1 MHSDKKTV
9 LLVSMPFA
17 GTNIPS
23 IQLAILE
30 SYLKERNIDIKT
42 KNLYLKAAELYGISN
57 YNFLIYP
64 PNDSYTAQM
73 VFSRYVF
80 PDHWSKNEGKC
91 RIYFNEKILKNKLSY
106 ENLTFESYVQKTDMF
121 YNWVLENVEW
131 KNYDIIGFTLNYGQ
145 FLPSLAIAKKIKE
158 SNPEKKIILGGS
170 RTVGNL
176 GVKALESFDFIDF
189 IVSGD
194 GEESLHRLAMD
205 YQNHESIPG
214 LIYRKGG
221 KACWN
226 ESDNNIDLNEQSIPS
241 YNSFFEELNSV
252 SADVQQYFHYFGYL
266 PVEISRGCWWNKCSF
281 CNLNLQHPKYRE
293 KNVDKIVEEI
303 QFLSE
308 NYKMLNFQFIGN
320 TLPAKNCKDLFTK
333 IIALGKDFNIIT
345 EARADHLKS
354 KDYELLK
361 QAGFTTIQT
370 GIESFS
376 KSYLKKM
383 NKGTRV
389 IDNIAALKFCK
400 ENDIKN
406 RYNLIVDYPNE
417 ETVDF
422 EETKK
427 TIRIFKQYLESP
439 QICYLRVLYGSPIH
453 CNPDKFNISQLEYA
467 DIDRL
472 MFPQK
477 VLDKELCFVYSYK
490 SNKTSD
496 NKKWKQLVDN
506 WKIQREMLK
515 IEGIRS
521 ENIIDQLI
529 FYYVDGGNFVKIYDK
544 RDMNN
549 IQIYNLNE
557 IERKIF
563 LSCVDI
569 ISFEGLREKFSEI
582 SENDLIDVLETFVE
596 CNIVFKEDT
605 CYLSLPLNYSNCLGQ
620 NNLIKSVQK
629 NISTT
634 ICPV

>member
-1 MHSDKKTV
+1 MHKDKKNI
-9 LLVSMPFA
+9 LLISMPFA
-17 GTNIPS
+17 GIGIPS

-42 KNLYLKAAELYGISN
+42 KNLYLKAAELYGIIN

-91 RIYFNEKILKNKLSY
+91 RIYYKKKILKNKPSY
-106 ENLTFESYVQKTDMF
+106 ENLTFENYVQKTDMF

-158 SNPEKKIILGGS
+158 LNPEKKIVLGGS

-176 GVKALESFDFIDF
+176 GIRVLESFDFVDF

-194 GEESLHRLAMD
+194 GEESLYHLTMD
-205 YQNHESIPG
+205 YQNYESIPG
-214 LIYRKGG
+214 LIYRKGE
-221 KACWN
+221 KAYWN
-226 ESDNNIDLNEQSIPS
+226 DSDNNIDLNDQSIPS

-252 SADVQQYFHYFGYL
+252 SVDVQQYFHYFGYL

-303 QFLSE
+303 QFLSD

-354 KDYELLK
+354 EDYELLK

-376 KSYLKKM
+376 SSYLKKM
-383 NKGTRV
+383 NKGAQV

-406 RYNLIVDYPNE
+406 TYNLIVDYPNE

-427 TIRIFKQYLESP
+427 TIRIFKQYLEPP

-453 CNPDKFNISQLEYA
+453 CNPDKFNISQLDYA

-472 MFPQK
+472 MFPQE
-477 VLDKELCFVYSYK
+477 VLDKELCFVYTYK
-490 SNKTSD
+490 NNKTSD
-496 NKKWKQLVDN
+496 NKKWEQLVDN

-521 ENIIDQLI
+521 QNTTDQLI
-529 FYYVDGGNFVKIYDK
+529 FYYADGGNFVKIYDK
-544 RDMNN
+544 RNLNN

-563 LSCVDI
+563 LSCINIV
-569 ISFEGLREKFSEI
+569 SFEKLKEKISDI
-582 SENDLIDVLETFVE
+582 SENDLIDALETFVG
-596 CNIVFKEDT
+596 CGIIFKEDDL
-605 CYLSLPLNYSNCLGQ
+605 YLSLPLSYSKIFR
-620 NNLIKSVQK
+620 NLNQGKIEQESMVTQV
-629 NISTT
+629 T
-634 ICPV
+634 